1 MSVSLFIARHLPLRT
16 SRTGGGIG
24 IIVSITGIALS
35 VIVMIVSIAVMS
47 GFRSEIR
54 QKVIGFDSQIS
65 IGVKATDNGD
75 SLSSILL
82 SRNDLAPAI
91 NVLPPDAT
99 YSLTVRQPVI
109 IKTPDNFSGSVIKG
123 VGHDYDWSFI
133 GANLVEG
140 DIPDYGADSTLYHI
154 VVSRALSRALSLEL
168 GQKVDSYFLG
178 DGAYRVR
185 RLKIAGIYDTHFSEY
200 DRNTIFGSLSML
212 QQVAEVPDS
221 CATIAEINGL
231 PDDKAIDR
239 AEEAITIAYLEEIYS
254 GRSQRHYA
262 VLNIHKSAAIFFN
275 WLALLDTNVK
285 VILTLMSL
293 LTLLTLV
300 SSLFILILRRVN
312 MIGVLKALG
321 ASNRQIRTTFIIM
334 AVRILGWGLLL
345 GNVIGIGLLY
355 IQKSTGIVPLNPEAY
370 YLDNVPVE
378 INWVSI
384 LMLNIAVIV
393 MAFIVLL
400 LPSAVISTI
409 PPSRAINYE

>member
-16 SRTGGGIG
+16 SRSGGGTG
-24 IIVSITGIALS
+24 IIVSIAGIALS
-35 VIVMIVSIAVMS
+35 IVVMIVSIAVMS

-65 IGVKATDNGD
+65 IGVKAPTAGD
-75 SLSSILL
+75 SLSSILI
-82 SRNDLAPAI
+82 SHNDLTPAI
-91 NVLPPDAT
+91 NALPPTAT
-99 YSLTVRQPVI
+99 FTLTVRQPAIV
-109 IKTPDNFSGSVIKG
+109 KTPDNFSGSVIKG
-123 VGHDYDWSFI
+123 VGADYDWSFI
-133 GANLVEG
+133 NSNLVEG
-140 DIPDYGADSTLYHI
+140 AIPDYSADSTLYHI

-168 GQKVDSYFLG
+168 GQKVDTYFLG
-178 DGAYRVR
+178 SGAYRVR

-231 PDDKAIDR
+231 PDDESIDR
-239 AEEAITIAYLEEIYS
+239 AEEAITAAYLEEIYT

-312 MIGVLKALG
+312 MIGILKALG

-334 AVRILGWGLLL
+334 TVRILGWGLLL
-345 GNVIGIGLLY
+345 GNAVGIGLLY
-355 IQKSTGIVPLNPEAY
+355 IQKATGIVPLNPEAY
-370 YLDNVPVE
+370 YLDHVPVE

-384 LMLNIAVIV
+384 IVLNAAVIA
-393 MAFIVLL
+393 MSFIVLL
-400 LPSAVISTI
+400 LPSAIISTI